1 MKLKLKKIISG
12 FKEYFV
18 LSILLLFSL
27 ILIPQNNHPSVK
39 KIKSYGFAS
48 VAVINSIFSNAA
60 SLFRDDTELAKQKK
74 LNAELMLQLNMLRE
88 YALENESLKNLLNF
102 HDTTSY
108 SLIPSK
114 IISKLVSSTK
124 GNMIINRGISDS
136 VEVGMPVINEKGL
149 LGIIVNLSNN
159 FSQVRTIN
167 NSNLKII
174 GKIQRLN
181 TDGILSWDGRKLV
194 MKNLPSTIDVRIG
207 DRIVTSNFS
216 TILPPAIPVGIVSN
230 VTAVYSG
237 ALLNVAVQPFADIS
251 SVKDVFVL
259 KLVLSK
265 QIDEFE
271 LNFYN

>member
-1 MKLKLKKIISG
+1 MKFKLKKILSG
-12 FKEYFV
+12 FKEYIV

-27 ILIPQNNHPSVK
+27 VLIPQNNHPSVK

-48 VAVINSIFSNAA
+48 IAVINSIFSSTA
-60 SLFRDDTELAKQKK
+60 SLFRDDAELTEQKK

-88 YALENESLKNLLNF
+88 HALENESLKNLLNF
-102 HDTTSY
+102 SDTASY

-136 VEVGMPVINEKGL
+136 IEVGMPVINEKGL
-149 LGIIVNLSNN
+149 LGIIVNLSDN

-167 NSNLKII
+167 NSNLKIT

-181 TDGILSWDGRKLV
+181 TDGIISWDGRKLV
-194 MKNLPSTIDVRIG
+194 MKNLPSTVDVRIG
-207 DRIVTSNFS
+207 DRIVTSEFS
-216 TILPPAIPVGIVSN
+216 TILPPAIPVGVVSN
-230 VTAVYSG
+230 VNTVYLGS
-237 ALLNVAVQPFADIS
+237 LINVDVQPFTDIS
-251 SVKDVFVL
+251 SVNDVFVL